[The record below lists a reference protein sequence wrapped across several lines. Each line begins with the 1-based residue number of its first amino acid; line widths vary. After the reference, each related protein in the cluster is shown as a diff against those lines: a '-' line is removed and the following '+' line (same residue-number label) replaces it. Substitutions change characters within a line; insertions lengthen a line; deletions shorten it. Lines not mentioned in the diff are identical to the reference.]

1 MHSFSPFSTIYKLT
15 LNNGKFYI
23 GQTIN
28 FPRRMNEHKT
38 GFKSAKWVNKYGYI
52 SSQKLIRSSTTP
64 AFDETRETLKLMLE
78 YGLNNVRGAEYCQ
91 LKKFKPEDCRRM
103 SYAII
108 HHLDGLNQK
117 NVENKLLKSIE
128 NDLSY
133 KLVESDLSYKLD
145 YNLRNDLKAYRE
157 KRIICCGK
165 LGLFYIF
172 DDVEIDDICKN
183 KPVTIDELSKIKGFT
198 GIKTEK
204 YGREIIAICR
214 KYK

>member
-38 GFKSAKWVNKYGYI
+38 GFKSAKWVGKYGYV
-52 SSQKLIRSSTTP
+52 SSQKLICNSTIP
-64 AFDETRETLKLMLE
+64 AFDETRETLKMMLKH
-78 YGLNNVRGAEYCQ
+78 GLNNVRGAEYCQ
-91 LKKFKPEDCRRM
+91 LAMFKKEDCRRM

-108 HHLDGLNQK
+108 HHLDGLDQK
-117 NVENKLLKSIE
+117 NVENKLLLSIE
-128 NDLSY
+128 NNLS
-133 KLVESDLSYKLD
+133 LNSDK
-145 YNLRNDLKAYRE
+145 LRNDLKTLRSN
-157 KRIICCGK
+157 KIIFCGK

-172 DDVEIDDICKN
+172 DDTELNDICN
-183 KPVTIDELSKIKGFT
+183 VKPTTLEELSKIKGFS
-198 GIKTEK
+198 GIKKEK
-204 YGREIIAICR
+204 YGKDIIEICK